1 MNSDIIEWYLRE
13 YCRDQMIGLSSNS
26 IVALAIRYQ
35 GYVDENS
42 SIRIESTCAEGCRV
56 GCFVGY

>member
-1 MNSDIIEWYLRE
+1 
-13 YCRDQMIGLSSNS
+13 MIGLSSNS

-42 SIRIESTCAEGCRV
+42 SIRVKGTCAEGCRV
-56 GCFVGY
+56 GCVVGWLVGCRDGSL